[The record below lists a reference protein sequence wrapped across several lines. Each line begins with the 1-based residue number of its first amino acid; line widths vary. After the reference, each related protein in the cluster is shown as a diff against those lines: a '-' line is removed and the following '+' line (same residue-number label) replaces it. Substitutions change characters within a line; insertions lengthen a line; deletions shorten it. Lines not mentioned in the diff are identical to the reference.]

1 MNILLIVLAVILIW
15 RILAG
20 MKRGIVREAAALVNV
35 LFVVL
40 VLGLVSM
47 IANAYHQANYI
58 AIVVMLVIIVALSI
72 AYSVVKIVFFPAKV
86 LTKLPVLSSMDKLCG
101 FVMGVA
107 ETLLLFWG
115 LCYAMMYIQFGTLN
129 EQILIMIGES
139 RLLTAL
145 YEYNLLGVVL
155 EMVKAKL
162 YFN

>member
-15 RILAG
+15 RISAG
-20 MKRGIVREAAALVNV
+20 MKKGIVREAAAFVNV

-115 LCYAMMYIQFGTLN
+115 LCYAMMYIQFGTLSHGP
-129 EQILIMIGES
+129 QPC
-139 RLLTAL
+139 LTQ
-145 YEYNLLGVVL
+145 
-155 EMVKAKL
+155 
-162 YFN
+162 

>member
-129 EQILIMIGES
+129 EQILILIGES
-139 RLLTAL
+139 WLLTAL
-145 YEYNLLGVVL
+145 YEYNMLGVLL

>member
-139 RLLTAL
+139 GLLTAL